1 MQHRDYQFSSHRPRR
16 RPRPPQP
23 ILLQPGQVAFRV
35 ICHVSIIG
43 GLIGPSGSII
53 SQIRRDTDCTIR
65 CEELVQGSDHRVIVV
80 IGPASP
86 GRRIALKS
94 MEGDDEDEKELVSVA
109 QEAVIRVCER
119 MWEVG
124 AHSGRVDDSERG
136 VSEGYCGLLAD
147 TTQIG
152 AVVGRGGK
160 NVVRMRRES
169 GAQIRILPA
178 PQCAAKDDE
187 LIQIT
192 GDILAVKKAL
202 VAVTECLHDCPPYN
216 KEPML
221 LNRPVERASHISSSD
236 LHAEFFPHL
245 SSLLPPLIENSAN
258 SHSLSSD
265 ADEDP
270 NQDVKSTRQE
280 VSFRLLC
287 SNGAAGSIIGKKGTI
302 VRTLQNETGASIMF
316 AAPIT
321 MSGARVVTI
330 SAFENLESSYSPAQK
345 AVILVFARSIEH
357 DIEKGHSSGLIKGS
371 TVTARL
377 LVASDVVCCLIGN
390 GGGIDSEMTELADI
404 RILEGKHVMDCTS
417 ENDVVIEIT
426 GEYKNVQN
434 ALFLVTRK
442 LRDNLSRTELL
453 NEVRTR
459 SPHGRVMEI
468 ASPRLQQ
475 PILSLNSDRECSLK
489 GGMDRLG
496 LSNNLGNASSSG
508 QRSPQKFGKTH
519 ATTIK
524 NNGNSSTLSGGCS
537 ELERSLH
544 LFLPKEVL
552 KEVGARSPGGVRE
565 TTCHES
571 HSPSDLASD
580 LIQETILT
588 KEKNQPGLSNIGSR
602 SSALHMQ
609 QTAGKGSTTF
619 GGSVELDSLRRRK
632 RSAIVANTTLELIV
646 SEDILGSIYGDD
658 GNNLARLRQIS
669 GARVEVRDPSPS
681 KSERM
686 VVISGT
692 PDQTRAAQSLL
703 QAFILADQ

>member
-16 RPRPPQP
+16 CPRPPQP

-53 SQIRRDTDCTIR
+53 SQIRRDTDCAIR

-119 MWEVG
+119 MWGLALIADGLMIVRG
-124 AHSGRVDDSERG
+124 AK
-136 VSEGYCGLLAD
+136 CGLWNKN
-147 TTQIG
+147 IG
-152 AVVGRGGK
+152 SFFPC
-160 NVVRMRRES
+160 E
-169 GAQIRILPA
+169 
-178 PQCAAKDDE
+178 KDFM
-187 LIQIT
+187 LWQIT

-496 LSNNLGNASSSG
+496 LSNNLGNASSSD
-508 QRSPQKFGKTH
+508 
-519 ATTIK
+519 
-524 NNGNSSTLSGGCS
+524 SGHHRN
-537 ELERSLH
+537 LEKRMQQLLKIMETAQLCLVGVQNLKGH
-544 LFLPKEVL
+544 FTCFCPK
-552 KEVGARSPGGVRE
+552 RE
-565 TTCHES
+565 PRTS
-571 HSPSDLASD
+571 
-580 LIQETILT
+580 LT
-588 KEKNQPGLSNIGSR
+588 KNLCFVNNIACSGIGTKWHLNGFR
-602 SSALHMQ
+602 MHV
-609 QTAGKGSTTF
+609 TTLRAY
-619 GGSVELDSLRRRK
+619 SSLRRRK

-658 GNNLARLRQIS
+658 GNNLARLT

-692 PDQTRAAQSLL
+692 PDQTRQHRACFKPS
-703 QAFILADQ
+703 F